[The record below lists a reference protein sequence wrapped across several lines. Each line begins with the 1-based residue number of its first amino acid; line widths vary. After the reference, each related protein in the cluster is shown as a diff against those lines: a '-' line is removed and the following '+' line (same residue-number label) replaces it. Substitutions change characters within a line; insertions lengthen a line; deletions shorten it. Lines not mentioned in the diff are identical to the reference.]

1 MTKETLDH
9 IPLTLDLQEILAK
22 LGMKRDED
30 QEQVKRLM
38 DLAQPLLSAR
48 AAYRVCY
55 IDERL
60 DDGVR
65 VSGTLFRSKV
75 LRKHLDGVERV
86 FAYVV
91 TIGESLEQ
99 RANTCDDFLERYIL
113 DVIGNTAVSKA
124 RAHLK
129 KYLKKT
135 YGLDGLS
142 TMSPGQIKDW
152 PIEAQKPLFQLLG
165 DTESSVGVRLEASLY
180 MTPPKSLSGLYFP
193 TEVPFFA
200 CQLCPRERCPSRR
213 SPYDE
218 TLRQEYGIDHEK

>member
-1 MTKETLDH
+1 MAMERLNH

-30 QEQVKRLM
+30 RDQVQRLM

-48 AAYRVCY
+48 AVYKVCY

-60 DDGVR
+60 DDGLM

-75 LRKHLDGVERV
+75 LRKHIDRVERV
-86 FAYVV
+86 FPYVV

-124 RAHLK
+124 RSHLK
-129 KYLKKT
+129 KHLKQT
-135 YGLDGLS
+135 YGLDGIS

-152 PIEAQKPLFQLLG
+152 PIEEQRSLFMLLG
-165 DTESSVGVRLEASLY
+165 DTESSIGVRLEASLY
-180 MTPPKSLSGLYFP
+180 MTPQKSLSGLYFP
-193 TEVPFFA
+193 TEIPFFA

-213 SPYDE
+213 SPFDE
-218 TLRQEYGIDHEK
+218 NLRQAYGIKDEK